1 MVDAVAVS
9 RLQREDAEVVPLIDY
24 LEGKTSCV
32 PRLFARALPS
42 FCLRHD
48 VLYKKNFS
56 PSGSS
61 YLLVVPASLRNE
73 VLHACHNEPT
83 AGHLGYSRTLSRI
96 RLKYY
101 WPRLAPVVKRYVQTC
116 LDCQRRKTPPVKP
129 AGLLHSVQ
137 IPQAPFAQVGMDLLG
152 PFPVSSAGN
161 RWIIVVTDY
170 LTRYAETG
178 ALQRGTAA
186 EAARFFIEAVVLRH
200 GAPAVVITDRGSA
213 FTAALLDT
221 VLRLSG
227 TTHRKTTAYHPQ
239 TNGLTERLNKTL
251 ADMMSMYIDVDHKNW
266 DEILPYVTFAY
277 NTARQET
284 TRVTPFSL
292 VYGRE
297 VTTLLDAML
306 PHECGDHE
314 TGAEEFTQ
322 RAEEARQL
330 ARLRIQAQQ
339 NYDARHYNLR
349 HRPVTY
355 NVGDQVW
362 VWTPIRRRGLSEK
375 LLRRYFGPYTVLRRI
390 SDVNYEVVPDSP
402 YCSKRRQHLPEVVH
416 VLRMKPYFAS

>member
-1 MVDAVAVS
+1 M
-9 RLQREDAEVVPLIDY
+9 
-24 LEGKTSCV
+24 
-32 PRLFARALPS
+32 
-42 FCLRHD
+42 
-48 VLYKKNFS
+48 
-56 PSGSS
+56 
-61 YLLVVPASLRNE
+61 
-73 VLHACHNEPT
+73 
-83 AGHLGYSRTLSRI
+83 
-96 RLKYY
+96 
-101 WPRLAPVVKRYVQTC
+101 
-116 LDCQRRKTPPVKP
+116 
-129 AGLLHSVQ
+129 
-137 IPQAPFAQVGMDLLG
+137 
-152 PFPVSSAGN
+152 
-161 RWIIVVTDY
+161 
-170 LTRYAETG
+170 
-178 ALQRGTAA
+178 
-186 EAARFFIEAVVLRH
+186 
-200 GAPAVVITDRGSA
+200 
-213 FTAALLDT
+213 
-221 VLRLSG
+221 
-227 TTHRKTTAYHPQ
+227 
-239 TNGLTERLNKTL
+239 
-251 ADMMSMYIDVDHKNW
+251 
-266 DEILPYVTFAY
+266 
-277 NTARQET
+277 
-284 TRVTPFSL
+284 TPFSL